1 VKKRRWVKVLV
12 VLAVVVAAGL
22 LAVSRVLD
30 RAAAAALTRGV
41 TYAGEVP
48 CEVRKVGLSLVGGR
62 VEVSELAVG
71 NPPGY
76 AEADMFRLERADV
89 QVRIGS
95 LLRGPVHVRNLEIIK
110 PRIRIEAGPG
120 GSNVKVF
127 LATVA
132 RNVGASEPKE
142 EAEPTRL
149 IVDRLVI
156 RDATIEIGMGI
167 SPRGV
172 PITLQTVELGP
183 VRGENGEG
191 VTAGELASVIVAQ
204 LVEKGVVQ
212 VGLDA
217 DLEKVLPQGAAD
229 RVAKE
234 IEATGKAAGKAVEKV
249 RGTLEELL
257 KPKNPQ

>member
-1 VKKRRWVKVLV
+1 MRRRWIKVLV
-12 VLAVVVAAGL
+12 VVAVVVAAGL
-22 LAVSRVLD
+22 LAGSRVLD

-41 TYAGEVP
+41 TYVGEVP
-48 CEVRKVGLSLVGGR
+48 CEVRKVGVSLVGGR

-76 AEADMFRLERADV
+76 AKADMFSLERADV
-89 QVRIGS
+89 KVRIGS
-95 LLRGPVHVRNLEIIK
+95 LLGGPVHVRNLEIIK

-127 LATVA
+127 LDTVA
-132 RNVGASEPKE
+132 RNVGAPEPKE

-156 RDATIEIGMGI
+156 RDATIEFGLGI

-172 PITLQTVELGP
+172 PTTLQTVELPP
-183 VRGENGEG
+183 VRGDNGEG
-191 VTAGELASVIVAQ
+191 VTPGELASMIVRQ

-212 VGLDA
+212 VHLDA
-217 DLEKVLPQGAAD
+217 DLEKVLPKGAAD

-234 IEATGKAAGKAVEKV
+234 IEAAGTAAGKAVEKV
-249 RGTLEELL
+249 RGILEDIR
-257 KPKNPQ
+257 KPKNP